1 MEIGRTIIKTLI
13 VVLEGC
19 VVKLKEFE
27 AYLDEKVEKKY
38 VTVESLDTSNG
49 MKNSTKGKNFSTE
62 NFYNLSYLDQYVQ
75 SIGLPVGSN
84 FLKIIQR
91 TELKTEYN
99 LIETIVNSLSSDID
113 QFGALYNNIKEL
125 KFVVFQ
131 YIQPSPLRKE
141 ETRVVDKKTVCDM
154 LSEDGLMYDNEKSLY
169 ENSLRVIESKQKLI
183 MNAFVKRFD
192 STIEKYYSCSDVV
205 SKDKI
210 MNVLIK
216 ELNDRKQ
223 IVEMKLRR

>member
-99 LIETIVNSLSSDID
+99 LIETICPT
-113 QFGALYNNIKEL
+113 EL
-125 KFVVFQ
+125 FIWFANK
-131 YIQPSPLRKE
+131 
-141 ETRVVDKKTVCDM
+141 
-154 LSEDGLMYDNEKSLY
+154 
-169 ENSLRVIESKQKLI
+169 
-183 MNAFVKRFD
+183 
-192 STIEKYYSCSDVV
+192 
-205 SKDKI
+205 
-210 MNVLIK
+210 
-216 ELNDRKQ
+216 
-223 IVEMKLRR
+223 

>member
-38 VTVESLDTSNG
+38 VTVESLDTSNVT
-49 MKNSTKGKNFSTE
+49 KNSTKGKNFSTE

-113 QFGALYNNIKEL
+113 QFGTLYNNIKEL

-154 LSEDGLMYDNEKSLY
+154 LY
-169 ENSLRVIESKQKLI
+169 
-183 MNAFVKRFD
+183 
-192 STIEKYYSCSDVV
+192 
-205 SKDKI
+205 
-210 MNVLIK
+210 
-216 ELNDRKQ
+216 
-223 IVEMKLRR
+223 